1 MELRDRII
9 NCRKCPRLI
18 SYIKEVAKNKP
29 KRYKNWEY
37 WAKPLPGFGDLKAR
51 ILIIGLAPAAHG
63 GNRTGRMFT
72 GDSSGNWL
80 IKALYELGYA
90 NQPYSVSLDDGLT
103 LKDVYI
109 TACLRCAPPKNKPN
123 RDELENCREYLE
135 EELKILKEVKVVI
148 TLGRIAFDTFLK
160 ISKYPKL
167 KFKHGEK
174 YKVGKY
180 TLIVSYHPS
189 RQNTQTGKLKWEDW
203 LNIFKEANLILRSQ
217 HR

>member
-1 MELRDRII
+1 VELRDRII
-9 NCRKCPRLI
+9 NCKKCPRLI
-18 SYIKEVAKNKP
+18 AYIKEVAKNKP

-37 WAKPLPGFGDLKAR
+37 WSKPIPGFGDLKAR

-90 NQPYSVSLDDGLT
+90 NQPYSVSLDDGLN

-160 ISKYPKL
+160 INKSPKL

-174 YKVGKY
+174 YKLGKY

-203 LNIFKEANLILRSQ
+203 LNIFKEATLILKSQ
-217 HR
+217 HH